1 MRLDESYRVPTTDNR
16 NRLAEPAVMLA
27 TMPVSKNRKKKK
39 NSSSPGPAR
48 PAPKRKPPSPRW
60 YVITM
65 FAAMGVGVLLVILNY
80 VFALF
85 GGWGLWVGL
94 ASLAAGFLMTTN
106 YR

>member
-1 MRLDESYRVPTTDNR
+1 
-16 NRLAEPAVMLA
+16 
-27 TMPVSKNRKKKK
+27 MPVSKTRKKKTGSK
-39 NSSSPGPAR
+39 SQGPAR

-65 FAAMGVGVLLVILNY
+65 FAAMGAGVLLVVLNY
-80 VFALF
+80 VFTFF

-94 ASLAAGFLMTTN
+94 VSLAGGFLMTTN